1 MKWKWNE
8 MTLLPLRGPNLFI
21 CALVMVFE
29 SRFSAGKIQ
38 QISIIFGILN
48 KKLLNF
54 KEMLFIFL

>member
-1 MKWKWNE
+1 
-8 MTLLPLRGPNLFI
+8 MTLLPLGGPNLFI

-38 QISIIFGILN
+38 PISMIFSIVN
-48 KKLLNF
+48 KELSNF